1 MISTLEKKAE
11 KANWKQWLP
20 VYGIFKAYKDS
31 NEDKPS
37 IMTTSNDL
45 VFFGNAVSQAISV
58 VSAGHGLYYL
68 AERLL

>member
-1 MISTLEKKAE
+1 MTPTLEQKTE
-11 KANWKQWLP
+11 KADWKQWVP
-20 VYGIFKAYKDS
+20 IYGIYKAYKDS

-45 VFFGNAVSQAISV
+45 IFFGNAVSQAISV
-58 VSAGHGLYYL
+58 VSAGHGLYSL